1 MRFRSLQRMK
11 APTRCPMRPRI
22 GRSRSD
28 VGGDRSP
35 RRWRSVI
42 AVNAL
47 DRTPRPCG
55 FSLTIARATGA
66 NARSETGSPSL
77 AIGARSPAGR
87 VMHRPDLSG
96 RRSATRARPSGAEPQ
111 RFNCGAAHGIHAL
124 RSVDPDV
131 RGWRRCCPSRRPHM
145 PFLER
150 PSRQAVF
157 GREINR
163 LLPSMHPLRA
173 CATVDPGRSPRLLGF
188 PRGQSALMPRAILSR
203 AASAILPWALWCSL
217 RYVRHAP
224 ATVFFESGRRTRA
237 LASGRIVCM
246 PLRKP
251 PTPGT
256 AMSMRTCA
264 ARIRSWALTNVWR

>member
-1 MRFRSLQRMK
+1 MF
-11 APTRCPMRPRI
+11 
-22 GRSRSD
+22 
-28 VGGDRSP
+28 
-35 RRWRSVI
+35 
-42 AVNAL
+42 
-47 DRTPRPCG
+47 
-55 FSLTIARATGA
+55 
-66 NARSETGSPSL
+66 
-77 AIGARSPAGR
+77 
-87 VMHRPDLSG
+87 
-96 RRSATRARPSGAEPQ
+96 
-111 RFNCGAAHGIHAL
+111 
-124 RSVDPDV
+124 
-131 RGWRRCCPSRRPHM
+131 PSRRPHM

-188 PRGQSALMPRAILSR
+188 PRGQSALMPHAMLSR

-224 ATVFFESGRRTRA
+224 ATVFFRSGRRMRA

-246 PLRKP
+246 PLREP

-264 ARIRSWALTNVWR
+264 ARIRSWALANVWRRPVGRRRQSNCQGTSGHRRALQRIARLTPFRPDRRGRIELPV